1 MNKERTSNLAS
12 ILIALSFVAI
22 GLIGYLGF
30 LFFRHNILPLK
41 YRWIIIGVLVFLAL
55 LLLIWGL
62 SHAGS
67 VSKVLGIFL
76 CSLLLFFLELTI
88 LYAQSGVRALDRI
101 QSADENRNN
110 DNPKAAFQQDNAY
123 PAKEVSVAEKSF
135 VVYISGID
143 TFGKLE
149 TVSRSDVNI
158 IAVIN
163 PKTRHIRMVSVP
175 RDSYLPIAGEG
186 LWENDKLTHAGMY
199 GIGTSIETL
208 EKALGISVNYFARLN
223 FTSFMNVIDAVG
235 GVSVHNPES
244 FTSIDG
250 QYYPEGEIELSAET
264 ALMYVR
270 ERYNLTEGDFGRQ
283 KNQERVIE
291 AVFRKIL
298 SPQLVLRF
306 QGIMATL
313 SDSIQTNMPANSIME
328 FVNQQIDE
336 PGDWVF
342 DSVFLTGD
350 GAMGLPSFAMPD
362 SELWFFVIDENS
374 LADVKQALQDT
385 LNGVERQTPAAQPTV
400 REDADAY
407 QETELYDDTEGWDE

>member
-1 MNKERTSNLAS
+1 MNKERTSNSAS

-41 YRWIIIGVLVFLAL
+41 YRWMMIGALAFFAL

-62 SHAGS
+62 SRARSGS
-67 VSKVLGIFL
+67 KIFGIFL

-88 LYAQSGVRALDRI
+88 LYAQSGVRALGKI
-101 QSADENRNN
+101 QSMDERGNN
-110 DNPKAAFQQDNAY
+110 GNIKAFQQETSY

-149 TVSRSDVNI
+149 TASRSDVNI
-158 IAVIN
+158 IAVVN
-163 PKTRHIRMVSVP
+163 PRTHHIRMVSVP
-175 RDSYLPIAGEG
+175 RDSYLRIAGEG
-186 LWENDKLTHAGMY
+186 QWEYDKLTHAGMY
-199 GIGTSIETL
+199 GIGTSIETI
-208 EKALGISVNYFARLN
+208 EEALDISINYFARLN

-235 GVSVHNPES
+235 GVSIHNPES

-291 AVFRKIL
+291 AVFKKIL
-298 SPQLVLRF
+298 SSELVFRF

-313 SDSIQTNMPANSIME
+313 SDSIETNMPANSIME
-328 FVNQQIDE
+328 FVNQQIGE

-342 DSVFLTGD
+342 DSVFLAGE
-350 GAMGLPSFAMPD
+350 GSMGLPSFAMPD
-362 SELWFFVIDENS
+362 SELWFYVIDENS
-374 LADVKQALQDT
+374 LAKVKLALQDT
-385 LNGVERQTPAAQPTV
+385 MNSVERKALPVQPTV
-400 REDADAY
+400 REDADANG
-407 QETELYDDTEGWDE
+407 ENELYEDAEHWDE